1 MTRHGNAARGAR
13 TNAQPPPDLER
24 IRLRA
29 YQIWEQEGRPH
40 GRDREHWHE
49 AERQLAVEFRIG
61 YPDAS
66 GTHLDADELA
76 KPGDL
81 DVEDSRLSL

>member
-1 MTRHGNAARGAR
+1 M
-13 TNAQPPPDLER
+13 ER
-24 IRLRA
+24 IRVRA

-61 YPDAS
+61 YPDGSGAQS
-66 GTHLDADELA
+66 GTEELA

-81 DVEDSRLSL
+81 DAEDSRLGL